1 MYKKIEELL
10 KRFYDEYGRVQR
22 CLYDDE
28 NEKEIYVEK
37 ELVRLFLQN
46 GFDKDGYDFDIAH
59 ENVFSCPS
67 ADMGCLSI
75 AYVDSEGLT
84 HLTYTTI

>member
-1 MYKKIEELL
+1 MYEKIEKLL
-10 KRFYDEYGRVQR
+10 ERFSDEYGRVQR
-22 CLYDDE
+22 CIYDDE

-46 GFDKDGYDFDIAH
+46 GFDKDGYDFDVVH

-75 AYVDSEGLT
+75 AYVEPEGLT
-84 HLTYTTI
+84 HLTYPTI